1 MTIIHLTSTLG
12 GGGAE
17 QMVLQLAKQ
26 SNTTHKTIVVSL
38 SNTLIAL
45 EKRFKDH
52 DIEYH
57 LLGVNSFKNKSLVN
71 GLKQFK
77 TIIGDLDNVVIH
89 CHMYHAVLF
98 GMLFKLRHPKSKLI
112 FTLHSNMLEF
122 ASRRLILFFTKPL
135 RFRDIIF
142 SPKGK
147 KWYLKQNAEIISNG
161 VNFKDFDF
169 GERSE
174 TFSVCNFLFIGRISH
189 EKSPHR
195 LIECAQQLLD
205 QNINNFKIHVVGDGI
220 LKDDILKDI
229 KNRNLENHVTLHG
242 FQHDIK
248 PFLAEAH
255 CLVLPSLWEGM
266 PVVIIEAAAS
276 KLPVIATPVG
286 SIPDFLND
294 TNAYVTELDKFH
306 EAMISVYK
314 NYDLALQKA
323 TTLYHEIESQF
334 EIKNVFAKH
343 LSVYKKSLKIK

>member
-1 MTIIHLTSTLG
+1 MVIIHLTSTLG

-26 SNTTHKTIVVSL
+26 SNAVHKTIVVSL

-52 DIEYH
+52 NIEYH
-57 LLGVNSFKNKSLVN
+57 LLGVNSFKNKSLLN
-71 GLKQFK
+71 GLRQFK
-77 TIIGDLDNVVIH
+77 SLIKDYEDVVIH
-89 CHMYHAVLF
+89 CHMYHAALF
-98 GMLFKLRHPKSKLI
+98 GMLYKLRHPKSKLV

-122 ASRRLILFFTKPL
+122 ASRRLLLFLTKSL
-135 RFRDIIF
+135 RFKDIIF
-142 SPKGK
+142 SPKGQ
-147 KWYLKQNAEIISNG
+147 KWYLKSNAEIISNG
-161 VNFKDFDF
+161 VNFEDFDF
-169 GERSE
+169 GERRHS
-174 TFSVCNFLFIGRISH
+174 TSVFNFLFIGRISH

-195 LIECAQQLLD
+195 LIECAQQLIE
-205 QNINNFKIHVVGDGI
+205 QNISNFKIHFVGDGI
-220 LKDDILKDI
+220 LKDAIREDV

-294 TNAYVTELDKFH
+294 ANAYISELNNFH
-306 EAMISVYK
+306 QAMFNVYE
-314 NYDLALQKA
+314 NYDLALQKSA
-323 TTLYHEIESQF
+323 KLYSEIESQF

-343 LSVYKKSLKIK
+343 LSVYEKSLKN

>member
-26 SNTTHKTIVVSL
+26 SNAVHKTVVVSL

-71 GLKQFK
+71 GLKEFK
-77 TIIGDLDNVVIH
+77 SIIDSLDDVVIH
-89 CHMYHAVLF
+89 CHMYHAALF
-98 GMLFKLRHPKSKLI
+98 GMLYKLRHPKSKLV

-147 KWYLKQNAEIISNG
+147 KWYLKRNAEIIANG
-161 VNFKDFDF
+161 VDFKEFDF
-169 GERSE
+169 GERSN
-174 TFSVCNFLFIGRISH
+174 TFSVFNFLFIGRISH

-195 LIECAQQLLD
+195 LIECAQQLLEH
-205 QNINNFKIHVVGDGI
+205 NITNFKIHFVGDGI
-220 LKDDILKDI
+220 LKEAILEDA

-286 SIPDFLND
+286 SIPDFLNT
-294 TNAYVTELDKFH
+294 TNAYVSELDTFDQSMK
-306 EAMISVYK
+306 SVYE
-314 NYDLALQKA
+314 NYDLALQKS
-323 TTLYHEIESQF
+323 TKLYHEIESQF

-343 LSVYKKSLKIK
+343 LSVYKESLKN

>member
-17 QMVLQLAKQ
+17 QMVLQLSKQ
-26 SNTTHKTIVVSL
+26 SNAVHKTIVVSL

-71 GLKQFK
+71 GLKAFK
-77 TIIGDLDNVVIH
+77 SIINDLDDVVIH
-89 CHMYHAVLF
+89 CHMYHAALF
-98 GMLFKLRHPKSKLI
+98 GMLYKLRHPKLKLV

-122 ASRRLILFFTKPL
+122 ADRRLILFFTKWL

-147 KWYLKQNAEIISNG
+147 KWYLKRNAEVISNG
-161 VNFKDFDF
+161 VDFKEFDF
-169 GERSE
+169 GERSK
-174 TFSVCNFLFIGRISH
+174 TFTVFNFLFIGRISH

-195 LIECAQQLLD
+195 LIECAQQLLE
-205 QNINNFKIHVVGDGI
+205 QNITNFKIHFVGDGI
-220 LKDDILKDI
+220 LKEAILEDV

-294 TNAYVTELDKFH
+294 TNAYVSELDNFDQSMK
-306 EAMISVYK
+306 SVYE
-314 NYDLALQKA
+314 NYDLALQKS
-323 TTLYHEIESQF
+323 TKLYHEIESQF

-343 LSVYKKSLKIK
+343 LSVYKQSLKN